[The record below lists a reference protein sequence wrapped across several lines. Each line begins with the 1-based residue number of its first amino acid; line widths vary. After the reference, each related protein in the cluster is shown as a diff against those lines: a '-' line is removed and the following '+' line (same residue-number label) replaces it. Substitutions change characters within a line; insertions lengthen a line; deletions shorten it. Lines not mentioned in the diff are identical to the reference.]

1 MIRDVLHPQR
11 RLHRTWTAP
20 AGRVETVPSVEP
32 DERDGMTLEEMEEMA
47 QRDREQQELED
58 EPA

>member
-1 MIRDVLHPQR
+1 MTAMLPR
-11 RLHRTWTAP
+11 RRPWRTWTAP
-20 AGRVETVPSVEP
+20 AGRVETEPVIEP

-58 EPA
+58 EPV